1 MNIENQKSSLR
12 LSLKTKWFEMT
23 KSGIKPEDYR
33 EINRYW
39 CRRLLEFDDE
49 TEVIDWGRLIE
60 DLSNPEKIHED
71 IYECLSFYGARF
83 KKFDVNIMTLG
94 YPKSTDTERIL
105 NLEHKGI
112 EIRTGNPEWGAELNK
127 KYFVIIHGAVENKR
141 VFCRRIKAGMYYVK
155 IGKYEYEIYNYGYY
169 APDKCIWWEAVN
181 LATNEAD
188 FHKHTKWELI
198 KQMQYELL

>member
-1 MNIENQKSSLR
+1 MENPKSSLR

-23 KSGIKPEDYR
+23 KAEVKPEDYR

-71 IYECLSFYGARF
+71 IYECRSYYGASF

-112 EIRTGNPEWGAELNK
+112 EIRIGNPEWGAEQNK
-127 KYFVIIHGAVENKR
+127 MYFVILHGAVIN
-141 VFCRRIKAGMYYVK
+141 
-155 IGKYEYEIYNYGYY
+155 
-169 APDKCIWWEAVN
+169 
-181 LATNEAD
+181 
-188 FHKHTKWELI
+188 
-198 KQMQYELL
+198 